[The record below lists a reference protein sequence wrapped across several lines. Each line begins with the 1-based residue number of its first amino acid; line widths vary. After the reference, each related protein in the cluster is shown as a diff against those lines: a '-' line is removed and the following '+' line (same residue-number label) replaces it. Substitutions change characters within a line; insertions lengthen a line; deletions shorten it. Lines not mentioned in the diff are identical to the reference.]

1 MLNNVEKEKLV
12 IDLYYNQRKNV
23 RQIAQ
28 EARISFRD
36 IATILKKKE
45 AAAVNDG
52 SGDGGN
58 GIRVAMDNQQQQ
70 LGNGSSQSNQ
80 KSTQAYKLFSEGKK
94 PVDVAIQLGLSE
106 KEATRYYTE
115 YWKLKR
121 LYNLYHI
128 YQESKG
134 NLSYILKLCRLAKR
148 QGITAD
154 NIEWFVN
161 MVNIGTYNIP
171 DLQKQYAKLQ
181 DEVQVIDHQ
190 KVVSKAELDNMNN
203 QISILRRTMYQL
215 SATCNDKRN
224 EIAYL
229 KNQIQVLEGYVNGLK
244 NRNQQQQEEIQNKS
258 YT

>member
-1 MLNNVEKEKLV
+1 MIDNNSSSNNNNKPPNEKA
-12 IDLYYNQRKNV
+12 I
-23 RQIAQ
+23 
-28 EARISFRD
+28 
-36 IATILKKKE
+36 
-45 AAAVNDG
+45 
-52 SGDGGN
+52 
-58 GIRVAMDNQQQQ
+58 
-70 LGNGSSQSNQ
+70 
-80 KSTQAYKLFSEGKK
+80 QAYKLFSEGKK
-94 PVDVAIQLGLSE
+94 PVDVAIQLSLSE

-121 LYNLYHI
+121 LYSLYHI

-134 NLSYILKLCRLAKR
+134 NLSYILKLCRIAKR

-154 NIEWFVN
+154 NIEWFVS
-161 MVNIGTYNIP
+161 MINIGTYKIP

-190 KVVSKAELDNMNN
+190 KVMSKAELDNMNN

-215 SATCNDKRN
+215 STTCNDKRN

-229 KNQIQVLEGYVNGLK
+229 ENQIQVLEGYINGLK
-244 NRNQQQQEEIQNKS
+244 NRTQQQQEEIQNKS